1 MRAARDLR
9 SVLRV
14 KGRRGYYPVPRRPGR
29 SRPTKLQRYYTVGGV
44 VTGPRGARNWAL
56 NLVRREVEAGTYVSK
71 WRLNAALDR
80 MLASIF

>member
-9 SVLRV
+9 SILRV
-14 KGRRGYYPVPRRPGR
+14 KKRRGYYPIPRRPGS

-44 VTGPRGARNWAL
+44 ITGPRGARNWAL
-56 NLVRREVEAGTYVSK
+56 NLVRREVETGTYVNE